1 LNDIYPAGS
10 LDSRQDRGRSWFEV
24 GRFRSGV
31 AIAVLAVGLAAAGAL
46 PALASPPAQV
56 QTPAVTIAARS
67 LFKPVTGDVFVE
79 FLAGKFANAQIHGT
93 IRGGAGDVATLLAQP
108 FSGPQVPVGSVRL
121 TRSPESYTFTVTPA
135 LATRY
140 QVLVRTS
147 TSTVTSASSMVYVT
161 SLQTASGTRKCPQ
174 TRTRPFCHQQIRVTE
189 VVPASALA
197 DEMPKH
203 WYFYFAVN
211 LSQTRT
217 PPPPR
222 FAPLDAR
229 VRISRAVAGG
239 ARRFTRTLSWSFW
252 TGVNGYSF
260 VWVTCSKDTEN
271 ADGLGLPGHHACGVR
286 VIDTSAEYIG

>member
-1 LNDIYPAGS
+1 
-10 LDSRQDRGRSWFEV
+10 V

-31 AIAVLAVGLAAAGAL
+31 AIAVLAAGLAAAGVP
-46 PALASPPAQV
+46 PALAAQ
-56 QTPAVTIAARS
+56 TAAVTIAARS

-93 IRGGAGDVATLLAQP
+93 ITGGAGAVATLLAQP
-108 FSGPQVPVGSVRL
+108 FGGPQVPVGSVRL
-121 TRSPESYTFTVTPA
+121 TRSPESYAFTVTPA

-140 QVLVRTS
+140 QVQLRAS
-147 TSTVTSASSMVYVT
+147 TSTVTSASSTVYVT
-161 SLQTASGTRKCPQ
+161 SLQTASGTTRCPQ
-174 TRTRPFCHQQIRVTE
+174 TRTRPFCHQHIRVTE
-189 VVPASALA
+189 AVPASALA
-197 DEMPKH
+197 DEMAKH

-260 VWVTCSKDTEN
+260 VWVTCSKDTET

>member
-1 LNDIYPAGS
+1 M
-10 LDSRQDRGRSWFEV
+10 

-31 AIAVLAVGLAAAGAL
+31 AIAVLAAGLVAAGA
-46 PALASPPAQV
+46 PAALATPPTLATPPAPATPTPAQM
-56 QTPAVTIAARS
+56 QTPAVTITARS
-67 LFKPVTGDVFVE
+67 LFKPVTGDVFVQ

-93 IRGGAGDVATLLAQP
+93 IRGGTGDVATLLAQP
-108 FSGPQVPVGSVRL
+108 FRGRQVPAGSVRL
-121 TRSPESYTFTVTPA
+121 TRSPESYAFTVTPA

-140 QVLVRTS
+140 QVQLHTS
-147 TSTVTSASSMVYVT
+147 TSTVTSGSTTVYVT
-161 SLQTASGTRKCPQ
+161 SLQTASGPSRCPQ
-174 TRTRPFCHQQIRVTE
+174 TRARPFCHQQIRVTE

-197 DEMPKH
+197 DEISKR

-211 LSQTRT
+211 LSPTRT
-217 PPPPR
+217 PAPPR
-222 FAPLDAR
+222 FAALDSR
-229 VRISRAVAGG
+229 VRISRPVAGG

-260 VWVTCSKDTEN
+260 VWVTCSKDTET

>member
-1 LNDIYPAGS
+1 
-10 LDSRQDRGRSWFEV
+10 V

-31 AIAVLAVGLAAAGAL
+31 AIAVLAGGLVAAGAAQTL
-46 PALASPPAQV
+46 AVAAGAPPTLAKPQALATPAPA

-67 LFKPVTGDVFVE
+67 LFKPVTGDVFVQ

-93 IRGGAGDVATLLAQP
+93 IRGGTGDVATLLAQP
-108 FSGPQVPVGSVRL
+108 FNGRQAPAGSVRL
-121 TRSPESYTFTVTPA
+121 TRSPESYAFTVTPA

-140 QVLVRTS
+140 QVQLRTS
-147 TSTVTSASSMVYVT
+147 TSTVTSGSTTVYVT

-189 VVPASALA
+189 VLPASALA
-197 DEMPKH
+197 DEIPKR

-217 PPPPR
+217 PAPPR
-222 FAPLDAR
+222 FAALDSR
-229 VRISRAVAGG
+229 VRISRPVAGG

-252 TGVNGYSF
+252 TGVDGYSF
-260 VWVTCSKDTEN
+260 VWVTCSKDTET

-286 VIDTSAEYIG
+286 VIDTRAEYVG